1 MSRVW
6 NIFLAGLAV
15 VLPGAIT
22 LYLIW
27 WLAATSEALL
37 GNVLHLVLPDELYV
51 PGMGLLMG
59 FIVVFLVG
67 LLIRAYAVRWFLR
80 RGEELLTR
88 VPLVKSIYNSVKD
101 FTRFLPNKSA
111 RRDLQ
116 RVVLWKVG
124 SGYLMGFVTADTVSP
139 QVLVAQEEP
148 HVMVYFPLGFQIG
161 GHTLILPRSEL
172 IESHLSVEEGLR
184 MVVTGGMT
192 AASSPLETMGSDR
205 H

>member
-67 LLIRAYAVRWFLR
+67 LMIRAYAVRWFLR

-139 QVLVAQEEP
+139 QVLAAQEEP

-172 IESHLSVEEGLR
+172 IESHLSVEEALR